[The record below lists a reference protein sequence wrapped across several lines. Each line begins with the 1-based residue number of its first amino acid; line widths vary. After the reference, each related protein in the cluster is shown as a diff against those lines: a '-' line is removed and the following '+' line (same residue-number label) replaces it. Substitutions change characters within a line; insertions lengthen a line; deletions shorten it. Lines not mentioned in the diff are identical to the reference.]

1 MGSLK
6 VYLTMQIREII
17 QHLEKLAPPAYQ
29 ESYDNA
35 GLITGDPDW
44 TCTGVLISLDATD
57 NIVEEAISRQCNL
70 VISHHPIV
78 FGGLKKITGSGYV
91 EKAVIR
97 AIKHDIALYAIHTNL
112 DNVAGGVNG
121 KIADLLGL
129 QRRAILLP
137 KKNILRKLVVF
148 VPASHEAPLLE
159 ALFAAGAGGIGGYT
173 ECSFGSSGQGSFRPG
188 EGTHP
193 FSGEVGRRHQAE
205 EKRLELVYARPL
217 EAAVIAALRRAHPY
231 EEPAFDIVP
240 IDNEYDK
247 VGSGITGT
255 LPEALS
261 EASFLERLKTVFG
274 VPVIRHSPLTGKAI
288 SRVAVCGGAG
298 SFLISKALADG
309 ADAYVTA
316 DLKYHEFF
324 DANGRLLLA
333 DPGHFETEQFTIDLL
348 YDILAGKFPTF
359 AVFKTGLRTNP
370 VNYYT

>member
-1 MGSLK
+1 
-6 VYLTMQIREII
+6 MQIREII

-35 GLITGDPDW
+35 GLITGDPGW
-44 TCTGVLISLDATD
+44 TCTGALISLDATGD
-57 NIVEEAISRQCNL
+57 IIEEAISRQCNL

-78 FGGLKKITGSGYV
+78 FGGLKKITGNGYV

-129 QRRAILLP
+129 QQRAILLP

-148 VPASHEAPLLE
+148 VPSSHEAPLLE

-173 ECSFGSSGQGSFRPG
+173 ECSFGNSGQGSFRPG

-217 EAAVIAALRRAHPY
+217 EGAVIAALRRTHPY

-247 VGSGITGT
+247 VGSGMIGT
-255 LPEALS
+255 LPEAIS
-261 EASFLERLKTVFG
+261 EASFLEGLKTVFQ
-274 VPVIRHSPLTGKAI
+274 VPVVRHSPLTGKVI
-288 SRVAVCGGAG
+288 GRVAVCGGAG
-298 SFLISKALADG
+298 SFLISKALAEG

>member
-1 MGSLK
+1 
-6 VYLTMQIREII
+6 MQIREII

-193 FSGEVGRRHQAE
+193 FSGEVGRRHQVE

-298 SFLISKALADG
+298 SFLITKALADG

>member
-1 MGSLK
+1 
-6 VYLTMQIREII
+6 MQIREII

-35 GLITGDPDW
+35 GLITGDPGW

-78 FGGLKKITGSGYV
+78 FGGLKKITGTGYV

-112 DNVAGGVNG
+112 DNVADGVNG

-129 QRRAILLP
+129 QQRAILLP

-148 VPASHEAPLLE
+148 VPASHEASLLE
-159 ALFAAGAGGIGGYT
+159 ALFGAGAGGIGGYT

-188 EGTHP
+188 AGTHP
-193 FSGEVGRRHQAE
+193 FSGEVGRRHRAE
-205 EKRLELVYARPL
+205 ERRLELVYARPL
-217 EAAVIAALRRAHPY
+217 EAAVIAALRHTHPY

-247 VGSGITGT
+247 VGSGIIGT

-261 EASFLERLKTVFG
+261 ETSFLERLKTVFR

-288 SRVAVCGGAG
+288 GRVAVCGGAG
-298 SFLISKALADG
+298 SFLISKAFAAG

-324 DANGRLLLA
+324 DANGHLLLA

>member
-1 MGSLK
+1 
-6 VYLTMQIREII
+6 MQIREII
-17 QHLEKLAPPAYQ
+17 QHLETLAPPAYQ

-35 GLITGDPDW
+35 GLITGDPGW
-44 TCTGVLISLDATD
+44 TCTGVLLSLDATD
-57 NIVEEAISRQCNL
+57 NIIEEAISRQCNL

-78 FGGLKKITGSGYV
+78 FGGLKKITGNGYV

-129 QRRAILLP
+129 QQRAILLP
-137 KKNILRKLVVF
+137 KKNILRKLVIF

-188 EGTHP
+188 EGAHP

-205 EKRLELVYARPL
+205 ERRLELVYARPV
-217 EAAVIAALRRAHPY
+217 EAAVIAALRRTHPY

-247 VGSGITGT
+247 VGSGMIGT
-255 LPEALS
+255 LSEALS
-261 EASFLERLKTVFG
+261 ETSFLDRLKAVFR
-274 VPVIRHSPLTGKAI
+274 VPVIRHSPLTGKTI
-288 SRVAVCGGAG
+288 GRVAVCGGAG
-298 SFLISKALADG
+298 SFLISRVLAMG

-324 DANGRLLLA
+324 DANDRLLLA